1 MMPIEVLRL
10 RTPTSNV
17 PWTPPNLLGLAAWY
31 SADEPLNTLVGGL
44 LDTLYDKSG
53 SGNHAAIYSGTTSN
67 RAQIFP
73 AALNGLP
80 TWGYDTSARAAYF
93 RATNANVLAAGNNRG
108 GLSAFAVSAT
118 VSATSAAA
126 AVTNLT
132 TGTSDSAGRIL
143 LARGSTGTGVV
154 YGGGR
159 RLDADANQTVT
170 NNANFGTGYLI
181 SGVINDYANSDSFV
195 WVDGSA
201 AGSTTSFQTAG
212 NTSATNSQA
221 FNIGATGA
229 NLTPFTGRTAEVVLV
244 STALGTSDRQKLEG
258 YLAHKWGLAGS
269 LPGGHPY
276 KASPPMI

>member
-1 MMPIEVLRL
+1 MPFEAMRL
-10 RTPTSNV
+10 RAAAPNV
-17 PWTPPNLLGLAAWY
+17 PWTPANLPDLAAWY
-31 SADEPLNTLVGGL
+31 AADEPLNTIASGL

-80 TWGYDTSARAAYF
+80 TWGYDTAARAAYF
-93 RATNANVLAAGNNRG
+93 RATNANVLASGNNKA
-108 GLSAFAVSAT
+108 GLTAFAVSAT

-126 AVTNLT
+126 AVANLT

-181 SGVINDYANSDSFV
+181 SGVINDYANSDCFV
-195 WVDGSA
+195 WVDGTA
-201 AGSTTSFQTAG
+201 VGSTATFQTAG

-229 NLTPFTGRTAEVVLV
+229 NQTPFTGRTAEVVLV
-244 STALGTSDRQKLEG
+244 SIALGTVDRQKLEG

-276 KASPPMI
+276 KASPPTL